1 MSSSAGNPTT
11 PASAASPSSP
21 ASVRAV
27 LDLFEG
33 PLAEVRFPGIDRE
46 SLAEAE
52 SIVESRRS
60 ELQRALESVASA
72 RASLEAAQAALF
84 DQVRRAHGYAT
95 VFADGDAELLET
107 LGKIDLD
114 GRELAPKK
122 PRGRPPKQRATKRQ
136 TSLTVA
142 DDAA

>member
-1 MSSSAGNPTT
+1 MSSSTGSPSTT
-11 PASAASPSSP
+11 ASPSSP

-27 LDLFEG
+27 LDLFRG

-46 SLAEAE
+46 SLANAE
-52 SIVESRRS
+52 SEVEARRA
-60 ELQRALESVASA
+60 ELQVALEAVASA
-72 RASLEAAQAALF
+72 RASLEAAQGALF
-84 DQVRRAHGYAT
+84 EQARRAHGYAT
-95 VFADGDAELLET
+95 VFADGDPALLEA

-114 GRELAPKK
+114 ARELAPKQA
-122 PRGRPPKQRATKRQ
+122 RGRPPKQRAAKRQ

>member
-1 MSSSAGNPTT
+1 MSSSTG
-11 PASAASPSSP
+11 SPSNTASP

-52 SIVESRRS
+52 AEVEARRAD
-60 ELQRALESVASA
+60 LQRALEAVASA
-72 RASLEAAQAALF
+72 RASLETAQAALF
-84 DQVRRAHGYAT
+84 DQARRAHGYAT
-95 VFADGDAELLET
+95 VFADGDATLLEA
-107 LGKIDLD
+107 LGKIELDARDLV
-114 GRELAPKK
+114 PKK
-122 PRGRPPKQRATKRQ
+122 PRGRPPKQRPAKRQ

>member
-1 MSSSAGNPTT
+1 MSSSSSP
-11 PASAASPSSP
+11 SAPSSTSSP

-27 LDLFEG
+27 LDLFDG
-33 PLAEVRFPGIDRE
+33 PLAQVRFPGIDRE
-46 SLAEAE
+46 SLGEAE
-52 SIVESRRS
+52 SEVESRRA
-60 ELQRALESVASA
+60 ELQRALEAVASA
-72 RASLEAAQAALF
+72 RASLEAAQGALF

-95 VFADGDAELLET
+95 VFADGDPDLLEA
-107 LGKIDLD
+107 LGKIELD

>member
-1 MSSSAGNPTT
+1 MSSSTGSPSTT
-11 PASAASPSSP
+11 ASPSSP

-46 SLAEAE
+46 SLARAE
-52 SIVESRRS
+52 SEVEARRAD
-60 ELQRALESVASA
+60 LQHALEAVSSA
-72 RASLEAAQAALF
+72 REILETAQAALF
-84 DQVRRAHGYAT
+84 EQVRRAHGYAT
-95 VFADGDAELLET
+95 VFADGDPELLEE
-107 LGKIDLD
+107 LGKIELD
-114 GRELAPKK
+114 ARDLAPKK
-122 PRGRPPKQRATKRQ
+122 PRGRPPKQRSTKRQ

>member
-1 MSSSAGNPTT
+1 MSSSANPSA
-11 PASAASPSSP
+11 PGSAASPSSP

-46 SLAEAE
+46 TLAQAEAE
-52 SIVESRRS
+52 VEARRAD
-60 ELQRALESVASA
+60 LQRALEAVSSA
-72 RASLEAAQAALF
+72 RAELETAQAALF
-84 DQVRRAHGYAT
+84 EQVRRAHGYAT
-95 VFADGDAELLET
+95 VFADGDPELLDE
-107 LGKIDLD
+107 LRKIVLD
-114 GRELAPKK
+114 ARDLAPKK
-122 PRGRPPKQRATKRQ
+122 PRGRPAKQRGAKRQ

>member
-1 MSSSAGNPTT
+1 MNSSTGSPTT
-11 PASAASPSSP
+11 TASP

-46 SLAEAE
+46 SLAASESEVEA
-52 SIVESRRS
+52 RRAD
-60 ELQRALESVASA
+60 LQRALEAVASA
-72 RASLEAAQAALF
+72 RELLETAQAALF
-84 DQVRRAHGYAT
+84 DQARRAHGYAT
-95 VFADGDAELLET
+95 VFADGDAELLDA

-114 GRELAPKK
+114 ARELAPKK
-122 PRGRPPKQRATKRQ
+122 PRGRPPKQRPAKRQ

>member
-1 MSSSAGNPTT
+1 MSSSTGSPSTT
-11 PASAASPSSP
+11 ASPSSP

-27 LDLFEG
+27 LELFEG

-46 SLAEAE
+46 TLAQAEAE
-52 SIVESRRS
+52 VEARRND
-60 ELQRALESVASA
+60 LQRALEAVSSA
-72 RASLEAAQAALF
+72 RASLETAQAGLF

-95 VFADGDAELLET
+95 VFADRDPELLEA
-107 LGKIDLD
+107 LGKIELD
-114 GRELAPKK
+114 ARELAPKK
-122 PRGRPPKQRATKRQ
+122 SRGRPPKQRATKRQ

>member
-1 MSSSAGNPTT
+1 MSSSPGNPPT
-11 PASAASPSSP
+11 PASAAPSSP

-46 SLAEAE
+46 SLAQAE
-52 SIVESRRS
+52 SEVELRRS
-60 ELQRALESVASA
+60 ELQRALEAVASA

-95 VFADGDAELLET
+95 VFADGDTELLET
-107 LGKIDLD
+107 LAKIELD

-122 PRGRPPKQRATKRQ
+122 ARGRPPKQRATKRQ

>member
-1 MSSSAGNPTT
+1 MSSSTGSPSTT
-11 PASAASPSSP
+11 ASPSSP

-46 SLAEAE
+46 SLASAETHVEA
-52 SIVESRRS
+52 RRAD
-60 ELQRALESVASA
+60 LQRALEAVAAA
-72 RASLEAAQAALF
+72 RESLETAQAALF

-95 VFADGDAELLET
+95 VFADGDADLLEV

-114 GRELAPKK
+114 ARELAPKK
-122 PRGRPPKQRATKRQ
+122 PRGRPPKPRPTKRQ